1 LVSATVPLD
10 EIYRDVVL
18 DHYRSPRG
26 RKELASPDARAE
38 GKNPLCGDELTLQ
51 LNLEGDRIKDVSVQ
65 AHGCSISVASGS
77 MLAELLPGKTLE
89 EAQQVMAAFK
99 ALMHGEPLPEG
110 LDIGDLDALQGVSK
124 FPVRVKCALL
134 AWTTLQD
141 ALGLGPNRSDQKN
154 GIQT

>member
-1 LVSATVPLD
+1 LALATVPLD

-26 RKELASPDARAE
+26 RKELASADARAE

-51 LNLEGDRIKDVSVQ
+51 LKFEGDRIKDVSVQ

-77 MLAELLPGKTLE
+77 MLAELLPGKTRE
-89 EAQQVMAAFK
+89 EAQKVMAAFK

-110 LDIGDLDALQGVSK
+110 LDIGDLDALEGVKK

-141 ALGLGPNRSDQKN
+141 ALGEGTKRGGTED
-154 GIQT
+154 GI